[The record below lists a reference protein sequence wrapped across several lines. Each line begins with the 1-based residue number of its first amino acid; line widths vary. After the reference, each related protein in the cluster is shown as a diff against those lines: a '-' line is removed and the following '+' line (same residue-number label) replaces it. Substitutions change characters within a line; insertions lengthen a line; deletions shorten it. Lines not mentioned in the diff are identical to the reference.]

1 MKYYKEY
8 TLKNG
13 EILVVR
19 TAEKYDSKDVADVV
33 NITHGETNNLG
44 FSNSER
50 FFTADDELEYIE
62 NMNNTYGS
70 ILLIAEYK
78 NQIVA
83 TSQIIQKSK
92 YNWKKHICDFGIAV
106 EKKCWGLG
114 IAGKLMLSIIECAK
128 QMKYE
133 QMELT
138 VVAENTRAF
147 ELYKSFG
154 FELCGTIKNA
164 YKFSKTHYSDGYI
177 MQKFL
182 E

>member
-19 TAEKYDSKDVADVV
+19 NAEKSDSKDVADVA
-33 NITHGETNNLG
+33 NITHSETNNLG
-44 FSNSER
+44 FSTNER

-62 NMNNTYGS
+62 NMNSTDGS
-70 ILLIAEYK
+70 ILLIAVYK

-83 TSQIIQKSK
+83 TSQIISKSK
-92 YNWKKHICDFGIAV
+92 YKWKKHICEFGISV
-106 EKKCWGLG
+106 EKAYWGLG
-114 IAGKLMLSIIECAK
+114 IAGKLILSIIDCAK

-133 QMELT
+133 QIELT

-154 FELCGTIKNA
+154 FELCGTFKHA
-164 YKFSKTHYSDGYI
+164 LFW
-177 MQKFL
+177 
-182 E
+182 